1 MTITGY
7 ILAHAGRRSAA
18 LLSAVLI
25 MASLAGCSENI
36 KDGPDTPPGREPQI
50 YLDLAV
56 KAVENLADDARSRAE
71 GDYSFEEP
79 TLQNEKL
86 NSLEVIIIDKSE
98 KKVEHHRYVEYDERG
113 NIKYSDNLR
122 FPVTSGD
129 KKIYLFGN
137 TGSLPGPVVD
147 RIRSYT
153 KGVGYDPENNPEF
166 ETMTVTR
173 ENGKPYLTSRNNIPM
188 SEAFDITVDPI
199 ADDESNRFQQ
209 QHLFVTRLATKFT
222 IRIDKKYYD
231 EYQFSTVRLDKMATK
246 QYVLPFETVYNPIK
260 TNTGQT
266 IGGVTGRNITGFDS
280 PADNNNSEFGL
291 QLGRS
296 TATKEIDGI
305 QMYEFAPVYLMETPG
320 EEFKLAIQFQNGDWS
335 EWKKLNNLPLL
346 PRNTHVIIQIKNT
359 HGNLTM
365 EVVLQPYKEVI
376 LEPGFGL
383 DVPKKDK
390 DPKPEE
396 GTGTGN

>member
-50 YLDLAV
+50 YLDLDV

-137 TGSLPGPVVD
+137 TGSLPTAIID
-147 RIRSYT
+147 RIRGFA
-153 KGVGYDPENNPEF
+153 KGDEYDLDYPEF
-166 ETMTVTR
+166 ETLTVTR
-173 ENGKPYLTSRNNIPM
+173 ESDKPYLTSRKNIPM

-199 ADDESNRFQQ
+199 ADDESNRFQPQ
-209 QHLFVTRLATKFT
+209 YLFVTRLATKFT
-222 IRIDKKYYD
+222 ILVDNRYD
-231 EYQFSTVRLDKMATK
+231 
-246 QYVLPFETVYNPIK
+246 
-260 TNTGQT
+260 
-266 IGGVTGRNITGFDS
+266 
-280 PADNNNSEFGL
+280 NSE
-291 QLGRS
+291 
-296 TATKEIDGI
+296 
-305 QMYEFAPVYLMETPG
+305 Y
-320 EEFKLAIQFQNGDWS
+320 
-335 EWKKLNNLPLL
+335 
-346 PRNTHVIIQIKNT
+346 
-359 HGNLTM
+359 
-365 EVVLQPYKEVI
+365 
-376 LEPGFGL
+376 
-383 DVPKKDK
+383 
-390 DPKPEE
+390 
-396 GTGTGN
+396 